1 MRASEGDAAEAERRR
16 KMKAAEEGSRI
27 WERFF
32 ADRRRSRGD
41 AVRIVQEAA
50 ALDAAL
56 YCTALCSPPPSASR
70 PTTWSPP
77 TNGLPGAHRWR
88 AWTFRTCSRC
98 SKPRK
103 STGMAAIRCRRV
115 RSIFEKRWTFR
126 HGFVTSVGFT
136 CDNGSQEV

>member
-50 ALDAAL
+50 ALDAAVL
-56 YCTALCSPPPSASR
+56 HGPV
-70 PTTWSPP
+70 
-77 TNGLPGAHRWR
+77 
-88 AWTFRTCSRC
+88 F
-98 SKPRK
+98 
-103 STGMAAIRCRRV
+103 AAAQRIQADYL
-115 RSIFEKRWTFR
+115 
-126 HGFVTSVGFT
+126 VTSDKRLARSAPVACLDVPDMLALLQAAKVDGDGGDT
-136 CDNGSQEV
+136 LPTGSKYF

>member
-70 PTTWSPP
+70 PTTW
-77 TNGLPGAHRWR
+77 
-88 AWTFRTCSRC
+88 
-98 SKPRK
+98 
-103 STGMAAIRCRRV
+103 
-115 RSIFEKRWTFR
+115 
-126 HGFVTSVGFT
+126 
-136 CDNGSQEV
+136 

>member
-1 MRASEGDAAEAERRR
+1 
-16 KMKAAEEGSRI
+16 MKAAEEGSRI

-88 AWTFRTCSRC
+88 AWTFRTCSR
-98 SKPRK
+98 
-103 STGMAAIRCRRV
+103 
-115 RSIFEKRWTFR
+115 
-126 HGFVTSVGFT
+126 
-136 CDNGSQEV
+136 